1 MLLNY
6 FDTQFLTD
14 LHTIPFN
21 RPNMVI
27 QNHAEEWRIDTNT
40 MYFGGHGW
48 HNFENDIAGIRNN
61 HGYFF
66 ISLFTIVF
74 IDLTFFTYY
83 RQQYPAFRGLNM
95 YPKFGWTGFGVHY
108 ENPKFILLVPE
119 DRGFFQSLNQE
130 ELIDEFLVLLL
141 SKCNEFFVGHF
152 PQINTRDFL
161 RNTIEDRDF
170 NNPEIDIDTFFSKVI
185 GRIRHYVEYGN

>member
-1 MLLNY
+1 MLKSYL
-6 FDTQFLTD
+6 DTQFLTD
-14 LHTIPFN
+14 LRTIPYN

-48 HNFENDIAGIRNN
+48 QNFENDIAGIRNN
-61 HGYFF
+61 HSYFF

-83 RQQYPAFRGLNM
+83 RKQYPTFRGLTM

-119 DRGFFQSLNQE
+119 ARGFFQGLNQE
-130 ELIDEFLVLLL
+130 DLIDEFLVLLV

-161 RNTIEDRDF
+161 RNTVEDRDF
-170 NNPEIDIDTFFSKVI
+170 NNPETDKGSFFSKVI
-185 GRIRHYVEYGN
+185 GRIRIYVESGI